1 MTKKIDLQL
10 FAAETNLTAAAD
22 LEPAVSIDLTSRM
35 SENINTLLRVISVNE
50 MIPMAVGTTI
60 KMYETKVKTKPATTA
75 AEGEVIGLTKIGRS
89 RPGTGS
95 LH

>member
-10 FAAETNLTAAAD
+10 FAAETNLTATAD

-50 MIPMAVGTTI
+50 MIPMAVGT
-60 KMYETKVKTKPATTA
+60 
-75 AEGEVIGLTKIGRS
+75 
-89 RPGTGS
+89 RPEP
-95 LH
+95 LPP